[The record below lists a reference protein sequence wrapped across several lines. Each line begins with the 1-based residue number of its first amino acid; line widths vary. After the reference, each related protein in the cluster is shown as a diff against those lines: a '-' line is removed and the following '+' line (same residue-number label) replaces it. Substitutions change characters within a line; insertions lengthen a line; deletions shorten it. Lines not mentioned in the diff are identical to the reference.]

1 MEDFSLSAFAA
12 ECRVAAPDRFVRL
25 CGRFF
30 ELLAAA
36 NAEFNL
42 TRITSPA
49 DFEVKHVADS
59 LAVARCFPELATESR
74 RVADIGCG
82 AGFPSV
88 ILAAAFPKLQVTAI
102 DSTQKKI
109 AFVSGAARELGLEN
123 LHPVAG
129 RAVELARRPEFAG
142 KFDVVT
148 ARAVAT
154 AEKLCREGR
163 RMLVRGGRF
172 ILYKTPGQA
181 DELAALAQDRGISW
195 QATPEFVLPGGAG
208 TRLFLVGTRS

>member
-1 MEDFSLSAFAA
+1 MEDLSLNDFAA
-12 ECRVAAPDRFVRL
+12 ECGVADPERFVRL
-25 CGRFF
+25 CGCFF
-30 ELLAAA
+30 ELLTAA

-42 TRITSPA
+42 TRITSRA

-59 LAVARCFPELATESR
+59 LAIARCFPEFAAEAL

-88 ILAAAFPKLQVTAI
+88 ILAAAFPDLRVTAI

-109 AFVSGAARELGLEN
+109 AFVAGAARELGLTN
-123 LHPVAG
+123 LTPVAG
-129 RAVELARRPEFAG
+129 RAVELARLPEFAG
-142 KFDVVT
+142 QFDVVT

-163 RMLVRGGRF
+163 KMLDMGGRF

-181 DELAALAQDRGISW
+181 DELAALEQERGIRW
-195 QATPEFVLPGGAG
+195 GATPEFTLPGGAG
-208 TRLFLVGTRS
+208 SRLFLVGTRS